1 MYLSMMRGRFNNKAR
16 SQGRARFGVLI
27 SAALRTSLSS
37 TPLRR
42 LFSGS
47 SVRDQLAALNPVALA
62 VSFILF
68 PLRIAGARVAT
79 ALTMALLG
87 SAVVAKIT
95 RDSALATTPE
105 KGAPQ
110 RSPRRRTLS
119 CTSRRELYR

>member
-1 MYLSMMRGRFNNKAR
+1 
-16 SQGRARFGVLI
+16 VLI
-27 SAALRTSLSS
+27 SAALRTSLSR
-37 TPLRR
+37 TPMRR

-68 PLRIAGARVAT
+68 PLRIAGARVAM
-79 ALTMALLG
+79 ALTMVLVLLG
-87 SAVVAKIT
+87 AAVVAKIT

-105 KGAPQ
+105 KDAPQ